1 MKKSIVL
8 ALAVAFLAATS
19 GLVMAQDTA
28 GSAPPKTTHHGK
40 GHHGKGKGKHKK
52 GSKSSSTS
60 TTTAPAPSGDG
71 TSPAGK

>member
-28 GSAPPKTTHHGK
+28 GSAPPKTHHSKGHKGK
-40 GHHGKGKGKHKK
+40 GHKHKK
-52 GSKSSSTS
+52 SSTS
-60 TTTAPAPSGDG
+60 TTAPAASGSTAPA
-71 TSPAGK
+71 GK